1 MNTIDEEI
9 RRALTEDDQ
18 RAIAELEEPV
28 GLFDMLGMAL
38 RGKQAWIT
46 WYMWIL
52 GFAIFVFGVY
62 AFMQFLAVEELK
74 ASLVWLLAINVC
86 LSVLVTV
93 KVVGFTQMQKLEVM
107 REIKRLELRL
117 ISNTEQPG

>member
-1 MNTIDEEI
+1 MSNIDDEI
-9 RRALTEDDQ
+9 RHALSEDER
-18 RAIAELEEPV
+18 RAIEELEEPV

-52 GFAIFVFGVY
+52 GFVVFLLGIY
-62 AFMQFLAVEELK
+62 AFMQFLDTDDLK
-74 ASLVWLLAINVC
+74 TSLGWVLAINVC
-86 LSVLVTV
+86 LGITVTI
-93 KVVGFTQMQKLEVM
+93 KVVGFTQMQKLELM

-117 ISNTEQPG
+117 ISSNEH